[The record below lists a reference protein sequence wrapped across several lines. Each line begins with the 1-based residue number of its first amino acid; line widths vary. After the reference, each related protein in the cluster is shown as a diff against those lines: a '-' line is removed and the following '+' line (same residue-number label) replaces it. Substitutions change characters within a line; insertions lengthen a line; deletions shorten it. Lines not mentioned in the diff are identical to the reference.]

1 LDNQWH
7 VKVSVLD
14 IKPRNQWAQDDMLLV
29 KSVVKYVK
37 FFSIGLVSGAHAAD
51 TGSEEHQRNFKYKN
65 RLREQKMM
73 KDEKKATHPVLVR
86 INNS

>member
-1 LDNQWH
+1 MFCVLIGGKENRGELDNQWH

-51 TGSEEHQRNFKYKN
+51 TGSEEHPEISN
-65 RLREQKMM
+65 
-73 KDEKKATHPVLVR
+73 TR
-86 INNS
+86 IG

>member
-1 LDNQWH
+1 MFCVLIGGKENRGELDNQWH

-51 TGSEEHQRNFKYKN
+51 TDSEEHQEISN
-65 RLREQKMM
+65 
-73 KDEKKATHPVLVR
+73 TR
-86 INNS
+86 IG